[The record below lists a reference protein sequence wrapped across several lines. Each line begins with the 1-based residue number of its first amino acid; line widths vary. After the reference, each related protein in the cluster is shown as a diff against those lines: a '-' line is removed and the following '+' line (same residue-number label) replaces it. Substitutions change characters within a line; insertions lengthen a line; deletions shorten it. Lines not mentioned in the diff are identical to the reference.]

1 MTPVAIVGGGWAGL
15 AAGVELA
22 HAGVPV
28 TLFESAKQLGGRAR
42 RLDWNG
48 LGIDNGQHMMV
59 GAYAETLRLMT
70 RLGTLDTLERCRLDL
85 RVPGFRLHLPGL
97 PKPLHLA
104 AGLLTARGLGLADKW
119 AATRFMRALERQGFT
134 LPSDRPA
141 SALLV
146 EHRQP
151 ANLIEKLWEPLC
163 VAALNTPI
171 DQASAQV
178 FCNVLRDSLAG
189 PRAASDLIFNRA
201 DLGTVL
207 PEAAAR
213 FIRERG
219 GEIGLGA
226 KVETITRGA
235 TGYRLSGVEAEIERV
250 IVAVHPARLP
260 ALVADLP
267 ELADTAAGVAAYAWQ
282 PILTLWLR
290 FAEAVPLPF
299 PMLGLG
305 PGQAPWVF
313 DRNAVAPGLLS
324 VVFSA
329 EGPHLSQPPEALR
342 DACLELMRAQLGPLP
357 DLVDFTLINEKRAT
371 FACVPDQFRPG
382 NRTALPGLLLAG
394 DYTEADY
401 PATLEGAV
409 RSGVKC
415 AHMLMDTL

>member
-22 HAGVPV
+22 DAGIPV
-28 TLFESAKQLGGRAR
+28 RLFESAKQLGGRAR
-42 RLDWNG
+42 RVDWNG
-48 LGIDNGQHMMV
+48 LVIDNGQHLMV
-59 GAYAETLRLMT
+59 GAYTETLRLMA
-70 RLGTLDTLERCRLDL
+70 RLGTLYTLDRRRLDL

-97 PKPLHLA
+97 AKPLHLA
-104 AGLLTARGLGLADKW
+104 AGLMSARGLSLADKW
-119 AATRFMRALERQGFT
+119 AATRFMRALESQGFR
-134 LPSDRPA
+134 LSPDRPA
-141 SALLV
+141 SLLLV

-151 ANLIEKLWEPLC
+151 ANLVAKLWEPLC
-163 VAALNTPI
+163 VAALNTPV

-189 PRAASDLIFNRA
+189 PRAASDLVFNRA
-201 DLGTVL
+201 DLGAVF

-213 FIRERG
+213 FIAERG
-219 GEIGLGA
+219 GEVRLGA
-226 KVETITRGA
+226 KVEAITR
-235 TGYRLSGVEAEIERV
+235 TDMGYRLSGVEIDATRV
-250 IVAVHPARLP
+250 IVAVPPARLG

-267 ELADTAAGVAAYAWQ
+267 ELADTVAGVDAYAWQ

-290 FAEAVPLPF
+290 FSQAVPLPF

-329 EGPHLSQPPEALR
+329 EGPHLALSR
-342 DACLELMRAQLGPLP
+342 DALVDQCLDLIRAQIGPLP
-357 DLVDFTLINEKRAT
+357 KLLDSTVITEKRAT
-371 FACVPDQFRPG
+371 FACVPGQFRPG
-382 NRTALPGLLLAG
+382 NVTALPSLFLAG
-394 DYTEADY
+394 DHTEADY

-415 AHMLMDTL
+415 ARTVLEHL